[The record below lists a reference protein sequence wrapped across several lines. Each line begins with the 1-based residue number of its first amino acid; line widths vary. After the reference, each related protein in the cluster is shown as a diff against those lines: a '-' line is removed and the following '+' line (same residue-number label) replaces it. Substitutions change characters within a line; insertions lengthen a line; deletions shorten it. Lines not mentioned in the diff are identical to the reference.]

1 MDKISDLKS
10 VVIDTLDLNKAQ
22 DIVTIDLKDKSSM
35 ADYMIIASG
44 TSSRHI
50 QSLSEQV
57 LEKLKDNGIK
67 NSKIEGKESNE
78 WKLVDG
84 IDLIV
89 HIFHPEKRKFYE
101 LEKIWSE
108 LIPKEK
114 IIIWKKFNCFLQFFL
129 PQFYLIIFLSSF
141 VFSSSIN
148 SAEIDIYKKIDLF
161 GEVLEKI
168 NKEYVDEIDQSES
181 MDSAINGLLQSLDPY
196 SAYMSPEI
204 FQEMQTETSGEFG
217 GLGIEVSMEAGVVKV
232 ITPIDDT
239 PASKAGIKAGDYIVK
254 INDIQVQGKSLSEAV
269 DLMRGLVG
277 TDIELTIRR
286 RGVKKALT
294 FTITREI
301 IEVQSVK
308 SDLLE
313 NNIGYIRLTSFNDN
327 SSDQIK
333 KKIKKLKE
341 NENLKAFILDLR
353 NNPGGLL
360 TQAIKISDFFLENGE
375 IVSTKSRKKSENRK
389 WFAKKGDITDGK
401 PLLVLINYGSAS
413 ASEIVAGALKDHKRA
428 IILGENSYGKGSVQ
442 SIIPLKNKGA
452 IRLTIAKYYLP
463 SGKSISEVGVRP
475 DIEVNE
481 EGEDFRIKTDTD
493 NQLNYAIKLLNG

>member
-1 MDKISDLKS
+1 MKKI
-10 VVIDTLDLNKAQ
+10 
-22 DIVTIDLKDKSSM
+22 
-35 ADYMIIASG
+35 
-44 TSSRHI
+44 
-50 QSLSEQV
+50 
-57 LEKLKDNGIK
+57 
-67 NSKIEGKESNE
+67 
-78 WKLVDG
+78 
-84 IDLIV
+84 
-89 HIFHPEKRKFYE
+89 
-101 LEKIWSE
+101 
-108 LIPKEK
+108 
-114 IIIWKKFNCFLQFFL
+114 
-129 PQFYLIIFLSSF
+129 QFYLIIFLSSF
-141 VFSSSIN
+141 FFSYSVN
-148 SAEIDIYKKIDLF
+148 SAELDIYKKIDLF

-168 NKEYVDEIDQSES
+168 NKQYVDEIDQSEG

-196 SAYMSPEI
+196 SSYMSPEI

-254 INDIQVQGKSLSEAV
+254 IDNVQVQGKSLSEAV

-286 RGVKKALT
+286 RGIKKALT
-294 FTITREI
+294 FNITREI

-360 TQAIKISDFFLENGE
+360 TQAIKISDFFLDNGE

-389 WFAKKGDITDGK
+389 WFARKGDITDGK
-401 PLLVLINYGSAS
+401 TLVVLINYGSAS

-452 IRLTIAKYYLP
+452 IRLTVAKYYLP

-481 EGEDFRIKTDTD
+481 EGDDFRIKTDTD

>member
-1 MDKISDLKS
+1 MKKIQL
-10 VVIDTLDLNKAQ
+10 
-22 DIVTIDLKDKSSM
+22 
-35 ADYMIIASG
+35 
-44 TSSRHI
+44 
-50 QSLSEQV
+50 
-57 LEKLKDNGIK
+57 
-67 NSKIEGKESNE
+67 
-78 WKLVDG
+78 
-84 IDLIV
+84 
-89 HIFHPEKRKFYE
+89 
-101 LEKIWSE
+101 
-108 LIPKEK
+108 
-114 IIIWKKFNCFLQFFL
+114 
-129 PQFYLIIFLSSF
+129 YLIIFLTSF
-141 VFSSSIN
+141 FFSYSIN

-168 NKEYVDEIDQSES
+168 NEEYVDEINQSES

-217 GLGIEVSMEAGVVKV
+217 GLGIEVSMESGVVKV
-232 ITPIDDT
+232 ISPIDDT

-254 INDIQVQGKSLSEAV
+254 INNTQVQGKSLSEAV
-269 DLMRGLVG
+269 DLMRGPVG
-277 TDIELTIRR
+277 SSIELTVRR

-294 FTITREI
+294 FNITREI

-327 SSDQIK
+327 SSQQIK
-333 KKIKKLKE
+333 KQIKKLKE

-360 TQAIKISDFFLENGE
+360 SQAIKISDFFLENGE

-389 WFAKKGDITDGK
+389 WFAKKGDILDGK
-401 PLLVLINYGSAS
+401 TLLVLINYGSAS

-428 IILGENSYGKGSVQ
+428 IILGESSYGKGSVQ

-452 IRLTIAKYYLP
+452 IRLTVAKYYLP

-475 DIEVNE
+475 DIEVDE
-481 EGEDFRIKTDTD
+481 EGDDFRIKTETD